1 MDNDIL
7 DMNDEEFEKEL
18 IRRDER
24 NSFYLK
30 LIIFGVSG
38 GFLLGIILFILVMI
52 TST

>member
-1 MDNDIL
+1 
-7 DMNDEEFEKEL
+7 MNNLTKEDEEFEKEL

-24 NSFYLK
+24 NSFYIK

-38 GFLLGIILFILVMI
+38 GFLLGIILFILVII